1 MKVEKPAGPSQS
13 SSAAIGSG
21 DKPEQG
27 PSAPAAVPPSDE
39 QMYELEVPPNTKPGS
54 KLKLTIPGMTEK
66 VVITVPEGAEP
77 GRTISFTLPKGKKEV
92 DAKLMEQTKAAT
104 RIQAKLRGN
113 SARKLVRAKLDSPT
127 ATGGGGATEVELA
140 MTPVAP
146 SVKVDSDGEPVARGP
161 GFFTS
166 LKKSFTSLL
175 YWNKRSTVGWMGQ
188 KLTSAGDAASICSP
202 GV

>member
-66 VVITVPEGAEP
+66 VVITVPDAEMLQAACIWMK
-77 GRTISFTLPKGKKEV
+77 RVCSTFMKTL
-92 DAKLMEQTKAAT
+92 
-104 RIQAKLRGN
+104 
-113 SARKLVRAKLDSPT
+113 
-127 ATGGGGATEVELA
+127 
-140 MTPVAP
+140 
-146 SVKVDSDGEPVARGP
+146 
-161 GFFTS
+161 
-166 LKKSFTSLL
+166 
-175 YWNKRSTVGWMGQ
+175 
-188 KLTSAGDAASICSP
+188 
-202 GV
+202 